1 MEFDVALAKERSSDS
16 PVFYVQYAHARICSI
31 LRRAQEE
38 SIDYGKGDVSLLTSE
53 PELALIRKML
63 ELPEIIDL
71 TARTLEPHHL
81 PYYASDLATVFH
93 NFYEKCRVVTDDKE
107 LTKAR
112 LQLVEATRIVLAQA
126 LHLMGMTAPEKM

>member
-1 MEFDVALAKERSSDS
+1 
-16 PVFYVQYAHARICSI
+16 
-31 LRRAQEE
+31 
-38 SIDYGKGDVSLLTSE
+38 
-53 PELALIRKML
+53 ML